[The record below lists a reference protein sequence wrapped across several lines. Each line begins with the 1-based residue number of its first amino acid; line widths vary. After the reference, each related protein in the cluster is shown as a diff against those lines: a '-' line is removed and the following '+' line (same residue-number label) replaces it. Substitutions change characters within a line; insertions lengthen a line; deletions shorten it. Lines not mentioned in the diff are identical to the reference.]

1 MLKRSL
7 ALFAG
12 ILAASASFAAESN
25 LTKLVAAFTSPTL
38 GEAKQINQP
47 LTIQISNLK
56 LELLSGSAAPVI
68 VDGVESG
75 LFFSGKGRYSYHSTD
90 PIETALVQYE
100 TKRFKRAAETGAD
113 GTTIHGEFENA
124 LIRSGGIEL
133 PKLTGAPG
141 VSLQVAIP
149 HHVEHFA
156 ATRWIPPAH
165 LLVRQRLDNPT
176 AKVAVVELTG
186 DEDNAYVLDT
196 IDRKEERF
204 AALVTNRDYE
214 SIPAMRGAIFDMTLA
229 SQPVGRRRAD
239 FLQPRFLLRN
249 IDYTVV
255 EGAKGLMNLAIVET
269 IVPRTDAQS
278 VLRFNLERGVFTSD
292 SDFKPLRID
301 SVTGDNG
308 KPLAFHFE
316 QDSVLVELPAK
327 IPAGTQTTVRFEIS
341 GNILVHPDGDNYWQ
355 LGTSYWFPRPD
366 LNGEFYTVHSVVKA
380 RKPFVPFAPGDTVAR
395 REEGDLNVVE
405 STIDK
410 PVQFTVAHAGKYA
423 ITDTKFDK
431 LTVHVATYAGSNEA
445 ASKQLALLASQMI
458 AYYEPFLGP
467 FPFRE
472 LNIIEIPEL
481 GFGQAPPATMFITKE
496 AFTPGLG
503 TLNRVY
509 SKGINQRFAHEIAH
523 QYWGIV
529 TKMGSW
535 DEQWLT
541 ESFAE
546 YVSSQI
552 EKELKGPNG
561 YNALLD
567 FWRSDAKLASSY
579 APIPLANRIESFDE
593 IAGLSRMRLLYGK
606 GPYLLAVIHKTVG
619 DQKFLSFLR
628 NVQGRFAWRF
638 LTTKDVIETLS
649 KIDGKDW
656 QPFFDRYFWGQEIP
670 PMPR

>member
-1 MLKRSL
+1 MFKRSL
-7 ALFAG
+7 ALLVSA
-12 ILAASASFAAESN
+12 LTAAASFAAES
-25 LTKLVAAFTSPTL
+25 KLSTLVDGYALPTT
-38 GEAKQINQP
+38 GEAKQIAAP
-47 LTIQISNLK
+47 ISIHISNLT
-56 LELLSGSAAPVI
+56 LELSSGDVAPI
-68 VDGVESG
+68 TVDGAPAG
-75 LFFSGKGRYSYHSTD
+75 LFFVGKGKYVYQSTD
-90 PIETALVQYE
+90 PIETALVTYE
-100 TKRFKRAAETGAD
+100 TKRFKRAASSGSA
-113 GTTIHGEFENA
+113 GMTITGEFENA

-133 PKLTGAPG
+133 PALTGAPAL
-141 VSLQVAIP
+141 SLQLPLAS
-149 HHVEHFA
+149 HVEHFKKA
-156 ATRWIPPAH
+156 RWTPPSH
-165 LLVRQRLDNPT
+165 LLIRQRLDNPS
-176 AKVAVVELTG
+176 AQVAVVELG
-186 DEDNAYVLDT
+186 GPEENGYILDT
-196 IDRKEERF
+196 IERKEERF
-204 AALVTNRDYE
+204 IALVTNRDYE
-214 SIPAMRGAIFDMTLA
+214 SIPALRGALFDMTMA
-229 SQPVGRRRAD
+229 AQPVGRRRAD

-249 IDYTVV
+249 IDYTMT
-255 EGAKGLMNLAIVET
+255 EGAKGLMNLSIAET

-278 VLRFNLERGVFTSD
+278 VFRFNLENGVFTGD
-292 SDFKPLRID
+292 ADFKPLHID
-301 SVTGDNG
+301 AVTGDNG

-316 QDSVLVELPAK
+316 QSSVLVELPAK
-327 IPAGTQTTVRFEIS
+327 VAAGTQTTVRFEIS

-380 RKPFVPFAPGDTVAR
+380 RKPFVPFTPGDTVAR

-481 GFGQAPPATMFITKE
+481 GFGQAPPGTIFITKE

-503 TLNRVY
+503 TLNRAY

-535 DEQWLT
+535 EEQWLT
-541 ESFAE
+541 EAFAE

-567 FWRSDAKLASSY
+567 YWRSDAKLASSY

-593 IAGLSRMRLLYGK
+593 IAGMSRTRLLYGK
-606 GPYLLAVIHKTVG
+606 GPYLLAVIHRTVG
-619 DQKFLSFLR
+619 DQKFLSLLR
-628 NVQGRFAWRF
+628 NLQGRFAWRF
-638 LTTKDVIETLS
+638 LTTKDVVETLS

-656 QPFFDRYFWGQEIP
+656 QPFFDRYFRGQEIP